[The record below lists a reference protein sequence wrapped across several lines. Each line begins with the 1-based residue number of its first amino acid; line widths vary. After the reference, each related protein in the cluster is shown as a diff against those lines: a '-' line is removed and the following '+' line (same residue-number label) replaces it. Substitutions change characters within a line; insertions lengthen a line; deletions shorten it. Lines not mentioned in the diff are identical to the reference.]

1 MRDSLKG
8 SSKLQRRRSKV
19 TPDLDAPNGPVIAT
33 RNGVLEDSGDKRR
46 GVIRTKAGDGDGDAM
61 DGNDGITTA
70 VIQTTIPAWLNIGI
84 MMSLIFGGCCSNVFA
99 LEAIIKDN
107 PASGV
112 LITFTQFALTSL
124 LTLPNILSLS
134 AGPRSFF
141 LAPRTVP
148 LRSWII
154 YTAFF
159 LSVNVLNNLAFAFE
173 ISVPLHI
180 IIRSGGPV
188 ASMIIGHL
196 YNSKTYT
203 RTQILAVL
211 LLTIGVVGAA
221 LADASAKGKSLDI
234 GLSTGKNDS
243 PSMLTSLTG
252 FTVLGLAMVLG
263 AFQGV
268 YADRLYETY
277 GRNNWRES
285 LFYAHVLSL
294 PFFIPSYPKL
304 LPQLKE
310 LLASPSVLASL
321 STTSTLSKTTSSALK
336 QFPSTTAAASTIT
349 FVSARNLLNSAV
361 SELQNRPVH
370 SLIFRTFSHMPI
382 KIVYLLL
389 NGLTQYVCIRG
400 VHLLSAKSSS
410 LTVTVVLNI
419 RKLISLI
426 LSVYVFGNVLA
437 VGVLVGAVLV
447 FAGGGL
453 YGYEGARLRREAKV
467 RGKNE

>member
-1 MRDSLKG
+1 MHDSLKG
-8 SSKLQRRRSKV
+8 SSKLQRRQGNAITVR
-19 TPDLDAPNGPVIAT
+19 DA
-33 RNGVLEDSGDKRR
+33 RNGSTITNRNGSLEDSGGKRR
-46 GVIRTKAGDGDGDAM
+46 EVVPRKVEDGDVM
-61 DGNDGITTA
+61 DGNDGVTA
-70 VIQTTIPAWLNIGI
+70 AVVQTTIPAWLSIGI

-99 LEAIIKDN
+99 LEAIIKDY
-107 PASGV
+107 PTSGV

-124 LTLPNILSLS
+124 FTLPNILLLS
-134 AGPRSFF
+134 AGPRSCF

-148 LRSWII
+148 LRSWMI

-159 LSVNVLNNLAFAFE
+159 LSVNVLNNLAFSFD

-203 RTQILAVL
+203 RTQIFAVL

-221 LADASAKGKSLDI
+221 LADASAKGKSLNI
-234 GLSTGKNDS
+234 GLITGNDDG
-243 PSMLTSLTG
+243 PSMLKSLTG

-285 LFYAHVLSL
+285 LFYAHFLSL
-294 PFFIPSYPKL
+294 PFFIPYYPKL
-304 LPQLKE
+304 LPQLKA

-321 STTSTLSKTTSSALK
+321 STTSILSNATSSPLK
-336 QFPSTTAAASTIT
+336 QFPSTTTAASTVT
-349 FVSARNLLNSAV
+349 FVSTRSFLNSAV
-361 SELQNRPVH
+361 SNLQSLPAH
-370 SLIFRTFSHMPI
+370 SFILRTFSQMPI

-419 RKLISLI
+419 RKLMSLI
-426 LSVYVFGNVLA
+426 LSVYLFGNALT
-437 VGVLVGAVLV
+437 VGVLVGAMLV

-453 YGYEGARLRREAKV
+453 YGYEGARLRRQAKV
-467 RGKNE
+467 QGKME

>member
-1 MRDSLKG
+1 M
-8 SSKLQRRRSKV
+8 
-19 TPDLDAPNGPVIAT
+19 
-33 RNGVLEDSGDKRR
+33 
-46 GVIRTKAGDGDGDAM
+46 
-61 DGNDGITTA
+61 
-70 VIQTTIPAWLNIGI
+70 
-84 MMSLIFGGCCSNVFA
+84 
-99 LEAIIKDN
+99 
-107 PASGV
+107 
-112 LITFTQFALTSL
+112 LITFTQFAFTTLF
-124 LTLPNILSLS
+124 TLPNILSFS
-134 AGPRSFF
+134 SGPRSFF

-148 LRSWII
+148 LRSWMI
-154 YTAFF
+154 YTAYF
-159 LSVNVLNNLAFAFE
+159 LSVNVLNNTAFAFK

-196 YNSKTYT
+196 YNAKTYT

-234 GLSTGKNDS
+234 GLSTGKGDG
-243 PSMLTSLTG
+243 PSLLTSLTA
-252 FTVLGLAMVLG
+252 FTLLGLAMVLG

-285 LFYAHVLSL
+285 LFYAHALSL

-304 LPQLKE
+304 FPQLKA
-310 LLASPSVLASL
+310 LFASPSVLSSL
-321 STTSTLSKTTSSALK
+321 SSTSMLANTTSSAIK
-336 QFPSTTAAASTIT
+336 QFPSTTTTATTVT
-349 FVSARNLLNSAV
+349 FLSVRSLLNSAV
-361 SELQNRPVH
+361 SYLQTLPAQ
-370 SLIFRTFSHMPI
+370 SIIFRILSQTPI
-382 KIVYLLL
+382 KIVYLIF

-419 RKLISLI
+419 RKLVSLI
-426 LSVYVFGNVLA
+426 LSVYVFGNVL
-437 VGVLVGAVLV
+437 VGGVLVGAVLV

-453 YGYEGARLRREAKV
+453 YGYEGARLRKQAK
-467 RGKNE
+467 RKGKAQ